1 MRDRRRVSS
10 VTPAPRIA
18 LIHAVAVAMPPVAAA
33 FAALWPE
40 ARVTNLLEDS
50 LSPDRAADGDL
61 TPAMGGR
68 IGALA
73 RYVAGA
79 GAEGVLFT
87 CSAFGAAIG
96 AAARD
101 LAPLPVLR
109 PNEAMFAAALGA
121 GSGRGRRIGMLATF
135 GPSVA
140 SMEEEFAEAAAG
152 TGATVET
159 VLVEPAMAA
168 LRAGDGEVHD
178 RLLAE
183 AAPRLRGCDAVM
195 LAHFSTSRA
204 EAAVAAALPGAAV
217 LTSPGAAVRALR
229 TRLGALREV
238 DRARPAF
245 EALLREFG
253 AEAPR

>member
-50 LSPDRAADGDL
+50 LSPDRAADGEM

-73 RYVAGA
+73 RYAAGT
-79 GAEGVLFT
+79 GADAVLFT

-109 PNEAMFAAALGA
+109 PNEAMFADALR
-121 GSGRGRRIGMLATF
+121 RGRRIGMLATF

-140 SMEEEFAEAAAG
+140 SMEEEFAEASAG

-168 LRAGDGEVHD
+168 LRAGDGAAHD